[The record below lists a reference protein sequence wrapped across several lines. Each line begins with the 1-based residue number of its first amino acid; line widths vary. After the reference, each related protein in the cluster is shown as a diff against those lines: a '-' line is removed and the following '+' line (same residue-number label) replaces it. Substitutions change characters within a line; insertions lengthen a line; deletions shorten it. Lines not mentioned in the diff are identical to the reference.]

1 MCWMCDA
8 MAPKCRSVMLPAWM
22 YGSLEGCPPV
32 KSPSDGYPPLES
44 GKKLHSSTAS
54 SEPEDVIEDTRQA
67 PGRLNVIDSTGTS
80 GPKPKNPGSIEL
92 SGVFCL

>member
-1 MCWMCDA
+1 

-32 KSPSDGYPPLES
+32 KSPSDGYHPLES

-67 PGRLNVIDSTGTS
+67 PGRLNVTDNTGTS
-80 GPKPKNPGSIEL
+80 GPKPEIPGAIGFSDF
-92 SGVFCL
+92 FCL